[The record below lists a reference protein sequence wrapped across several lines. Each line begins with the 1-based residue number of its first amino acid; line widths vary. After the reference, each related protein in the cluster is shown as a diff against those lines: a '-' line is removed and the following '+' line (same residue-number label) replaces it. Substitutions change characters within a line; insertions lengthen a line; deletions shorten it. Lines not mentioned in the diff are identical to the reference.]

1 MKTLLKSL
9 LLLMLI
15 CSPPLMADEKIP
27 FQPQDIFKLRSAA
40 NPLISPDGSRII
52 YLIFGIDVAND
63 MPSSETWI
71 MNADGSDKR
80 QLLKDGGG
88 VVWSPDGSQIAYIAP
103 DDNEKAQI
111 FLLDMNQAAAPV
123 KVSDIDQSP
132 SGLSWSPDGKS
143 IAFFSFVPQDSPW
156 QIDLPV
162 EDGKPEGAKWS
173 EEPLVIDRLNFRQ
186 DRVGYLPYGHDHIS
200 VISVETGE
208 VRQLTKGNWPTS
220 ILIYGSNRNFI
231 AWHASGKS
239 LYFSATM
246 DEAHDSLYEGYLNQ
260 VNLKTGKMTRVSREE
275 GTWTAPKVSPDGK
288 YIAYIGFDKAP
299 RPVYQ
304 MQELWVSKTDG
315 NERRRVSGDLDDTV
329 FNFFWAKDSKTL
341 YFNLAKQGQRQIYRT
356 TIDSKPERLTEGAH
370 VLTPTSMSDEGIIV
384 GTRMS
389 GLDPSEVF
397 IFDPR
402 KPEKRKQLTHHNDWL
417 YEDRD
422 RGEFRSL
429 IFTSEDGTAVQ
440 GFFQLPPNFNPET
453 RYPLLL
459 WVHGGPYSAY
469 GQIYQE
475 TVDYLAGRGYVV
487 GLINYRTTVGYGTEF
502 VGGVTGGFPGKE
514 DFQDIMAGVDAV
526 LAEGYVDPDRLFI
539 AGCSA
544 GGMETAWVVGHTDR
558 FRAAVTMCTSVNPI
572 SAAGTSDY
580 AIWVHR
586 HRNKP
591 FWEDPSEWLAHSSL
605 MYVGNVKT
613 PTAVFVGEHDTA
625 TPVGQSEEFYRA
637 LKLAGVPTRLVL
649 FKDEWHWFVRPVNK
663 IRMIE
668 YMLDWFRQYDPA
680 MQ

>member
-1 MKTLLKSL
+1 MKYVVKLCISL
-9 LLLMLI
+9 LLIFSGALI
-15 CSPPLMADEKIP
+15 ATEKVP
-27 FQPQDIFKLRSAA
+27 FQPTDIFKLRSAG
-40 NPLISPDGSRII
+40 NPLISPDGKRIM
-52 YLIFGIDVAND
+52 YQVRSIDVAND
-63 MPSSETWI
+63 VPSSETWI
-71 MNADGSDKR
+71 MNADGSNKR
-80 QLLKDGGG
+80 LLLKDGGG
-88 VVWSPDGSQIAYIAP
+88 AVWSPDSSQIAYIAAG
-103 DDNEKAQI
+103 DNEKAQI
-111 FLLDMNQAAAPV
+111 FLLDMTQAAAPV
-123 KVSDIDQSP
+123 QVSDIDQSP
-132 SGLSWSPDGKS
+132 SGLSWSPDGKL
-143 IAFFSFVPQDSPW
+143 IAYYSFVPQESPW

-162 EDGKPEGAKWS
+162 AEDKPEGAKWS
-173 EEPLVIDRLNFRQ
+173 EEPLVIDRMNFRQ
-186 DRVGYLPYGHDHIS
+186 DRVGYLPYGDDHIA

-220 ILIYGSNRNFI
+220 ILIYGANRNLI
-231 AWHASGKS
+231 AWHPNGKS
-239 LYFSATM
+239 LYFPAT
-246 DEAHDSLYEGYLNQ
+246 
-260 VNLKTGKMTRVSREE
+260 SREE

-288 YIAYIGFDKAP
+288 YIAYVGFGKAP

-315 NERRRVSGDLDDTV
+315 SDRRRVSGDLDDTV
-329 FNFFWAKDSKTL
+329 FNYFWAKDSKTL
-341 YFNLAKQGQRQIYRT
+341 YFNLAKQGERQIYRT
-356 TIDSKPERLTEGAH
+356 TIKGKPERLTEGAH
-370 VLTPTSMSDEGIIV
+370 ILTPTSMSDKGIIV

-402 KPEKRKQLTHHNDWL
+402 RPAKRKQLTRHNDWL
-417 YEDRD
+417 YEDRV

-429 IFTSEDGTAVQ
+429 KFTSEDGTTVQ
-440 GFFQLPPNFNPET
+440 GFFQLPPDFNPKIK
-453 RYPLLL
+453 YPLIL

-469 GQIYQE
+469 GQVYQE
-475 TVDYLAGRGYVV
+475 TVDYLAAKGYVI
-487 GLINYRTTVGYGTEF
+487 GLINYRTTVGYGSDF
-502 VGGVTGGFPGKE
+502 AGGVTGGFPGKE
-514 DFQDIMAGVDAV
+514 DFQDIMAGVDAI

-572 SAAGTSDY
+572 SGAGTSDY

-591 FWEDPSEWLAHSSL
+591 FWEDPSEWLEHSSL
-605 MYVGNVKT
+605 MQVGKVKT

-625 TPVGQSEEFYRA
+625 TPVGQSEEYYRA
-637 LKLAGVPTRLVL
+637 LKMAGVPTKLVL

-680 MQ
+680 VQ